1 MHHNVKKQIKISDN
15 GFRKRCK
22 MCVCMCFVLELHG
35 TYLKLFLIK
44 NFKIYL
50 FLFALAFLTLKGF
63 LHKFR
68 NLEAGP

>member
-1 MHHNVKKQIKISDN
+1 
-15 GFRKRCK
+15 

-44 NFKIYL
+44 IFKIYL
-50 FLFALAFLTLKGF
+50 FSFALAFLTLKGF